1 MHLYE
6 IAADYQNVIGLLENT
21 DTTDVAGMEAVSNA
35 IEQVGEEFNTKAV
48 ALVHYAT
55 NIGSDIDAID
65 TEIARLNARKK
76 SMTGRMQWLNEYLLM
91 NMQRCG
97 ISEIK
102 HPAFTIRL
110 RDNPESVVVADESV
124 IPAEFMKVPPP
135 PKASPDK
142 NAIKAAIKEGRDVP
156 GCHLERKQR
165 VEIR

>member
-6 IAADYQNVIGLLENT
+6 IAADYRDIIGLLENT
-21 DTTDVAGMEAVSNA
+21 DPADADGMEAVANA
-35 IEQVGEEFNTKAV
+35 IAQVGDEFNAKAV
-48 ALVHYAT
+48 ALVHYGA
-55 NIGSDIDAID
+55 NLGGDAAAIDA
-65 TEIARLNARKK
+65 EIARLTARKK
-76 SMTGRMQWLNEYLLM
+76 SITSRTDWMNRYLLE

-97 ISEIK
+97 ITEIK

-110 RDNPESVVVADESV
+110 RDNPESVVIADESA

-142 NAIKAAIKEGRDVP
+142 TAIKTAIKDGKDVP

-165 VEIR
+165 VEIK

>member
-6 IAADYQNVIGLLENT
+6 IAADYRDIIGLLENT
-21 DTTDVAGMEAVSNA
+21 DPTDAEGMESVSNA
-35 IEQVGEEFNTKAV
+35 IAQVGDEFNAKAV

-55 NIGSDIDAID
+55 NICSDISAID
-65 TEIARLNARKK
+65 AEIARLTARKK
-76 SMTGRMQWLNEYLLM
+76 SMTSRTDWLNRYLLE

-102 HPAFTIRL
+102 HPSFTIKL
-110 RDNPESVVVADESV
+110 RDNPEAVIIADEAA
-124 IPAEFMKVPPP
+124 IPAEFMRVPPP

-142 NAIKAAIKEGRDVP
+142 TAIKAAIKEGKDVP

-165 VEIR
+165 VEIK